1 MEKFTK
7 SILNYFATYT
17 ETRFRF
23 QTKISYKW
31 TGDLLTAEM
40 SVFPEFQKKV
50 LDSIKNKGL
59 LNISIRQ
66 GEYSISLN
74 EDDFKNVLI
83 QKLETNYSLDFLKSC
98 VDQAK
103 AGLSKTESDKVI
115 ISGEDKA
122 KASNAEVVENKKFE
136 DKALR
141 EGLRKFNLAFR
152 NTIQETLLNL
162 QKSKREELL
171 KELQF
176 TNAPL
181 TSLNPNTIEQE
192 IYNKLQENTH
202 KANDAK
208 AFHDKIK
215 DIIKNSSFDLKM
227 YDLYA
232 TVRKFVTFIGMGKPY
247 IFFHEIF
254 STADNQNEAIDKYPI
269 FLIELKIEEK
279 ADEIVLSSDRNV
291 LLINTPAINSL
302 GFNNILTIP
311 RAARLNEASDYLGGV
326 EKFLQNNYNF
336 FNPFLLE
343 YAFKPLS
350 AESRPLINYRIGL
363 QVVQKEDRRL
373 FDYSELITR
382 IDAGKG
388 GKLIDFV
395 KDYVSGNVKNT
406 TDDVDSTYA
415 RKYPKKSVN
424 NLLST
429 IPLSLNR
436 SQRRILTAL
445 ENLNNKIVVVD
456 GPPGTGKSYTIAAI
470 TYWANQQDK
479 SVVIT
484 SHKKAALDVIDGML
498 IDKFRALHPK
508 SKPSVLRVSEN
519 ETGINTSQNTLSSP
533 VITSANN
540 RVNDFNEDAVK
551 KDIDNWRN
559 AVDAQLKNYWDN
571 SGKYKEI
578 IEKVFRLERLEKEL
592 KEGNVWK
599 EGISIPKIDKDKRIN
614 IDAIK
619 ECIKT
624 IYKSQIDRLSSEQLL
639 LLHKKRDLLPDLL
652 EICNF
657 VNKSTVSLSDLNQ
670 IKQNGINILE
680 DFAEL
685 LSEISG
691 YLKNNSLVF
700 VEVGSLKFKLP
711 IKLSMLLRKKD
722 KIDKLKSALNCL
734 GDLQY
739 GSVLSNIT
747 YFTSK
752 QKKGLTLKDLENG
765 VQKNIEIERRRQKI
779 ELLVAV
785 QKSLGFEDKGVK
797 QFFSFLSSA
806 RDILKH
812 VNQETI
818 DSIKTAEEYFY
829 PLLDA
834 VGLKLDN
841 LKESSTFLV
850 KDPADKVFD
859 YIQLFSELAANE
871 LSDLPDANL
880 ISSYYESVHKELENI
895 NDKRLKNLNNY
906 TGDVERILVSL
917 KSRKR
922 LKEQEL
928 KVLLK
933 NISCIISEPDLI
945 SQYFPMEEDII
956 DILIIDEASQVSIA
970 ESISLILRAKQ
981 VVIFGDELQYGAVSA
996 VNVNASYAGQY
1007 FKEIID
1013 NYGKDYKIKLSEK
1026 DKEQISQSVS
1036 QEVDPEDQEI
1046 EPVFYKP
1053 EEGTIDW
1060 LKTFSIRTST
1070 LNFAKAIKNYS
1081 VSLDTHFRS
1090 FSEIIDYS
1098 NEFFYKPSQI
1108 PLVINRIRT
1117 KPIKDVL
1124 RFMKVETQ
1132 GNSGTNVNLDEIEE
1146 IKKDIQTL
1154 ISGGFKGTIGIIT
1167 SFREQR
1173 TRIEEVLRKEL
1184 SDYHALEKKH
1194 KLTIWFVGD
1203 VQGEERD
1210 IVYYSLVEDKKI
1222 GNGSLRNI
1230 YPIIGGSADNIRKLK
1245 MQRLNVGFSRA
1256 KDTMVF
1262 VHSMPIEEYS
1272 DTRLGDALKY
1282 YKQLL
1287 EKAKDNFIADESIFG
1302 SPAEKELYIQITNTE
1317 FFKKNRD
1324 KIKIIAQFPMG
1335 KYIEETLHRYVPKYR
1350 VDFLLTIS
1358 EKGKE
1363 RSLIL
1368 EYDGVEYHTKNP
1380 KIVTAHNFSQEYLDY
1395 DIVRQLELERYGYK
1409 FLRINK
1415 FTLLPKEK
1423 GQTRI
1428 DVLNS
1433 LLAKKFEN

>member
-1 MEKFTK
+1 MDKFTK

-31 TGDLLTAEM
+31 TDDLLTAEM

-50 LDSIKNKGL
+50 LNSIKNKGL
-59 LNISIRQ
+59 LDISIKQ
-66 GEYSISLN
+66 GEYAVSLDGD
-74 EDDFKNVLI
+74 EFKKFLV
-83 QKLETNYSLDFLKSC
+83 QKLDTNYSFDFLKNC
-98 VDQAK
+98 IEQAK
-103 AGLSKTESDKVI
+103 LTLTKTESDKVVLVGD
-115 ISGEDKA
+115 SKDK
-122 KASNAEVVENKKFE
+122 KNGTELIDNKEFE
-136 DKALR
+136 EKVLR
-141 EGLRKFNLAFR
+141 EGFRKFNLSFR
-152 NTIQETLLNL
+152 NAVQETLLVL
-162 QKSKREELL
+162 QKSKRQELL
-171 KELQF
+171 QELHL
-176 TNAPL
+176 TTAPL
-181 TSLNPNTIEQE
+181 TSFNPNTIEQE
-192 IYNKLQENTH
+192 IYNNLQENAH
-202 KANDAK
+202 KAKDAK
-208 AFHDKIK
+208 TFHEKIK
-215 DIIKNSSFDLKM
+215 EIIENSSFNLIM

-232 TVRKFVTFIGMGKPY
+232 TIRKFATFIGMGKPY

-254 STADNQNEAIDKYPI
+254 STVENKNDAICKYPI

-279 ADEIVLSSDRNV
+279 EDEIALSSDRNV
-291 LLINTPAINSL
+291 LLINTPAINSFE
-302 GFNNILTIP
+302 FNNILTIP
-311 RAARLNEASDYLGGV
+311 RAARLNEASEYLGGV

-343 YAFKPLS
+343 YVFKPLTS
-350 AESRPLINYRIGL
+350 ENKPIINYRVGL

-406 TDDVDSTYA
+406 TDDVDSAYA
-415 RKYPKKSVN
+415 QKYPKKSVN

-445 ENLNNKIVVVD
+445 ENVNNKIVVVD

-470 TYWANQQDK
+470 TYWANQQNK

-498 IDKFRALHPK
+498 IDKFRLLHPK
-508 SKPSVLRVSEN
+508 SKPSVLRISEN

-533 VITSANN
+533 VITAANN
-540 RVNDFNEDAVK
+540 RVNDFNESAVK

-559 AVDAQLKNYWDN
+559 AVDAQLKDYWGN
-571 SGKYKEI
+571 SGKYKEV
-578 IEKVFRLERLEKEL
+578 IEKVFKLEKLEQEL
-592 KEGNVWK
+592 REKNIWK
-599 EGISIPKIDKDKRIN
+599 EGLVIPKIDKDKKIN
-614 IDAIK
+614 IGSIK

-624 IYKSQIDRLSSEQLL
+624 IYKSPIDSLSSEELV
-639 LLHKKRDLLPDLL
+639 LLHEKRNILPDLL
-652 EICNF
+652 DTCNF
-657 VNKSTVSLSDLNQ
+657 LNKSGLSLKDIDQ
-670 IKQNGINILE
+670 IKQNNLSILE
-680 DFAEL
+680 NLSEL
-685 LSEISG
+685 LSIIST
-691 YLKNNSLVF
+691 YLKNNSLIF
-700 VEVGSLKFKLP
+700 ADENNIKIKLP
-711 IKLSMLLRKKD
+711 IKLSMLFNKKD
-722 KIDKLKSALNCL
+722 KKDKLKTALNGL
-734 GDLQY
+734 NDLQY
-739 GSVLSNIT
+739 EGVLLNVVS
-747 YFTSK
+747 FVSK
-752 QKKGLTLKDLENG
+752 QKKELILKDLEDG
-765 VQKNIEIERRRQKI
+765 VQKNIEIEYKRQKI
-779 ELLVAV
+779 DLLIAV
-785 QKSLGFEDKGVK
+785 QKTLGFEKQDVK
-797 QFFSFLSSA
+797 QFFGFLSGMK
-806 RDILKH
+806 DILKH
-812 VNQETI
+812 VDQETI
-818 DSIKTAEEYFY
+818 DSIKNAEEYFS

-841 LKESSTFLV
+841 LKESSSLLV
-850 KDPADKVFD
+850 KDPAEKVFD
-859 YIQLFSELAANE
+859 YIQLFSDIAINE
-871 LSDLPDANL
+871 FHSLPDANL
-880 ISSYYESVHKELENI
+880 VSSYYESIHKQLENI
-895 NDKRLKNLNNY
+895 NDRRLKNLNNY
-906 TGDVERILVSL
+906 AGDAERILVSL

-928 KVLLK
+928 KVLLE

-945 SQYFPMEEDII
+945 SQYFPMEEDLI

-970 ESISLILRAKQ
+970 ESVSLILRAKQ

-996 VNVNASYAGQY
+996 VNVNADYASQY

-1013 NYGKDYKIKLSEK
+1013 NYSEDYKIRLSEK
-1026 DKEQISQSVS
+1026 DKDKISQSVS
-1036 QEVDPEDQEI
+1036 QEVDPEDQEV
-1046 EPVFYKP
+1046 EPIYYKP

-1108 PLVINRIRT
+1108 PLVVNRIRT

-1124 RFMKVETQ
+1124 RFVKVETQ
-1132 GNSGTNVNLDEIEE
+1132 GNSGTNVNLDEIEA
-1146 IKKDIQTL
+1146 IKQDIL
-1154 ISGGFKGTIGIIT
+1154 ALVNSGFKGSIGIIT

-1173 TRIEEVLRKEL
+1173 TRMEEILRKEL
-1184 SDYHALEKKH
+1184 PDYHTLEKKH

-1210 IVYYSLVEDKKI
+1210 IIYYSFVEDRKI
-1222 GNGSLRNI
+1222 GNGSLRYI
-1230 YPIIGGSADNIRKLK
+1230 YPVSTKEKNIRMLK
-1245 MQRLNVGFSRA
+1245 MQRLNVSFSRA

-1272 DTRLGDALKY
+1272 DTWLGEALKY

-1287 EKAKDNFIADESIFG
+1287 EKAKDNFIEDESIFD
-1302 SPAEKELYIQITNTE
+1302 SPAEKELYIQITNTD
-1317 FFKKNRD
+1317 FYKKNRD

-1350 VDFLLTIS
+1350 VDFLLTLS
-1358 EKGKE
+1358 ERGKE

-1395 DIVRQLELERYGYK
+1395 DIARQLELERYGYK
-1409 FLRINK
+1409 FLRVNK

-1423 GQTRI
+1423 GQTKI

-1433 LLAKKFEN
+1433 LLTKKFDN

>member
-31 TGDLLTAEM
+31 TDDLLTAEM

-50 LDSIKNKGL
+50 LDSVKNKGL

-66 GEYSISLN
+66 GEYSVSLN
-74 EDDFKNVLI
+74 EDDFKNALV
-83 QKLETNYSLDFLKSC
+83 QKLDKNYSLDFLKSC
-98 VDQAK
+98 IDQAK
-103 AGLSKTESDKVI
+103 VHLSKTESDKVI
-115 ISGEDKA
+115 VSGDDIDKR
-122 KASNAEVVENKKFE
+122 NGAEIVKNKEFE
-136 DKALR
+136 EKALR

-152 NTIQETLLNL
+152 NAIQETLLNL

-171 KELQF
+171 RELQF
-176 TNAPL
+176 TSAPL
-181 TSLNPNTIEQE
+181 TSLNPNIIEQE
-192 IYNKLQENTH
+192 IYNKLQENAH

-232 TVRKFVTFIGMGKPY
+232 TVRKFATFIGMGKPY

-254 STADNQNEAIDKYPI
+254 PTVDNQNETNETLDKYPI
-269 FLIELKIEEK
+269 FIIELKIEEK

-291 LLINTPAINSL
+291 LLINTPAINSF

-311 RAARLNEASDYLGGV
+311 RAARLNEANEYLWGV

-350 AESRPLINYRIGL
+350 SENRPIINYRIGL

-406 TDDVDSTYA
+406 TDDVDSAYIK
-415 RKYPKKSVN
+415 KYPKKSVN
-424 NLLST
+424 NLLSS

-470 TYWANQQDK
+470 TYWANQQNK

-484 SHKKAALDVIDGML
+484 SHKKAALDVLDGML

-533 VITSANN
+533 VITAANN
-540 RVNDFNEDAVK
+540 RVNDFNESAVK

-559 AVDAQLKNYWDN
+559 AVDAELKSYWNN

-578 IEKVFRLERLEKEL
+578 IEKVFKLEKIEKEL

-599 EGISIPKIDKDKRIN
+599 EDVLIPKIDKDKKIN
-614 IDAIK
+614 IDSIK

-624 IYKSQIDRLSSEQLL
+624 IYKSQIDRLSSEQLM
-639 LLHKKRDLLPDLL
+639 LLHEKRSLLPDLF
-652 EICNF
+652 EACNF

-670 IKQNGINILE
+670 IKQNSINILE
-680 DFAEL
+680 NFAEL

-691 YLKNNSLVF
+691 YLKSNSLVF

-711 IKLSMLLRKKD
+711 IKLSMLLRKKE
-722 KIDKLKSALNCL
+722 KIDNVKLVLSNF

-739 GSVLSNIT
+739 GSIISNIT
-747 YFTSK
+747 YLTSK
-752 QKKGLTLKDLENG
+752 QREELTLKDLENG
-765 VQKNIEIERRRQKI
+765 IQKNIEIERRRQKI

-785 QKSLGFEDKGVK
+785 QKSLGLQDKDVK
-797 QFFSFLSSA
+797 QLFSFLSNA
-806 RDILKH
+806 RDIVKH

-818 DSIKTAEEYFY
+818 DSIKNAEEYFY

-841 LKESSTFLV
+841 LKESSSFLV

-859 YIQLFSELAANE
+859 YIQLFSDLAVNE
-871 LSDLPDANL
+871 LCDLPDANL
-880 ISSYYESVHKELENI
+880 ISSYYESVHKQLENI

-928 KVLLK
+928 KVLLE

-956 DILIIDEASQVSIA
+956 DIL
-970 ESISLILRAKQ
+970 
-981 VVIFGDELQYGAVSA
+981 
-996 VNVNASYAGQY
+996 
-1007 FKEIID
+1007 
-1013 NYGKDYKIKLSEK
+1013 
-1026 DKEQISQSVS
+1026 
-1036 QEVDPEDQEI
+1036 
-1046 EPVFYKP
+1046 
-1053 EEGTIDW
+1053 
-1060 LKTFSIRTST
+1060 
-1070 LNFAKAIKNYS
+1070 
-1081 VSLDTHFRS
+1081 
-1090 FSEIIDYS
+1090 
-1098 NEFFYKPSQI
+1098 
-1108 PLVINRIRT
+1108 
-1117 KPIKDVL
+1117 
-1124 RFMKVETQ
+1124 
-1132 GNSGTNVNLDEIEE
+1132 
-1146 IKKDIQTL
+1146 
-1154 ISGGFKGTIGIIT
+1154 
-1167 SFREQR
+1167 
-1173 TRIEEVLRKEL
+1173 
-1184 SDYHALEKKH
+1184 
-1194 KLTIWFVGD
+1194 
-1203 VQGEERD
+1203 
-1210 IVYYSLVEDKKI
+1210 
-1222 GNGSLRNI
+1222 
-1230 YPIIGGSADNIRKLK
+1230 
-1245 MQRLNVGFSRA
+1245 
-1256 KDTMVF
+1256 
-1262 VHSMPIEEYS
+1262 
-1272 DTRLGDALKY
+1272 
-1282 YKQLL
+1282 
-1287 EKAKDNFIADESIFG
+1287 
-1302 SPAEKELYIQITNTE
+1302 
-1317 FFKKNRD
+1317 
-1324 KIKIIAQFPMG
+1324 
-1335 KYIEETLHRYVPKYR
+1335 
-1350 VDFLLTIS
+1350 
-1358 EKGKE
+1358 
-1363 RSLIL
+1363 
-1368 EYDGVEYHTKNP
+1368 
-1380 KIVTAHNFSQEYLDY
+1380 
-1395 DIVRQLELERYGYK
+1395 
-1409 FLRINK
+1409 
-1415 FTLLPKEK
+1415 
-1423 GQTRI
+1423 
-1428 DVLNS
+1428 
-1433 LLAKKFEN
+1433 